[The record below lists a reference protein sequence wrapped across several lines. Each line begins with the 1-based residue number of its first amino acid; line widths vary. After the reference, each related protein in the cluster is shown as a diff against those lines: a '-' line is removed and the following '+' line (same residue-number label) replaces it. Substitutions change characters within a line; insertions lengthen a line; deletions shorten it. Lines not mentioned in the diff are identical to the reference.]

1 MTKCVIYSLTIYLLI
16 MMSIIM
22 QKPALLCDQK
32 GDFKSWNYLKYKLL
46 NRDIQNY
53 HDLICYP
60 TIMFICCVF
69 SFLMA
74 KNLNK

>member
-1 MTKCVIYSLTIYLLI
+1 
-16 MMSIIM
+16 MMSIIL

-32 GDFKSWNYLKYKLL
+32 GDFKSWNYLKYKLYY
-46 NRDIQNY
+46 DGIQNY

-60 TIMFICCVF
+60 SIMVLCCIF

-74 KNLNK
+74 KNHDK